1 MVNNNKKNFDLPFKI
16 KLVLN
21 TLLNIGFWRQKRAD
35 IFKFAIF
42 VQNSVRNNEFLRIGV
57 FCQNREENNNLTKHS
72 YSVTSALCFEPFLA
86 S

>member
-42 VQNSVRNNEFLRIGV
+42 VQNSVRNNELLRIGV

-72 YSVTSALCFEPFLA
+72 YSVT
-86 S
+86 